1 MARKLSRRAL
11 SAYIAGRLIEGA
23 SEKEVATHVAAYLLE
38 TRRTNELEL
47 IIRDVQ
53 LRLAE
58 QGKVTGTVTSAFE
71 LADESKKAIEAFV
84 KDKTG
89 ATDVVVDTV
98 VDPTVLGGVKIT
110 LPGREFDATVA
121 RALTTL
127 KTRYKKA

>member
-23 SEKEVATHVAAYLLE
+23 PEKEVATHVAAYLLE

-110 LPGREFDATVA
+110 LPGREFDATIA